1 MSWIGVMVGVGIG
14 ATAGGGMSA
23 LNGGSTEDILKG
35 ALIGGT
41 VGGVT
46 GGAAGALAGPAAGGT
61 AGGTAGA
68 VTTPVVAPA
77 VVAPAVGGT
86 GGAGFAGLAGGTG
99 ITGGSGVLIGSTTGT
114 LGTAGN
120 AALASAIPNSV
131 STLGA
136 SAGSGAVGGAA
147 GATPGGVLGS
157 QAGNAANS
165 VLPTAADI
173 SAETTAYN
181 SANMGTQLL
190 SDMTGANVAG
200 NTGLQMA
207 GGALQGSVTG
217 AGINGLMA
225 AAQGQDVGE
234 AMGKGA
240 ILGGVG
246 GGAAG
251 GIGSLAGSGGYPG
264 QLGNF
269 VAAHPIAAPAV
280 LSAGAGLALD
290 SSPGTPEAPKI
301 PGIQSDYHWD
311 PDVYKPYRPMA
322 QGGITDIDVQD
333 PNQGDAIQL
342 LADGGIVGTLMGQGV
357 LGDLPGSN
365 IVESVYDLGPGNLI
379 SPKIKEFLFGTPD
392 KELTP
397 DQRRKK
403 AQIMQQEKLGDAGV
417 PNVAQDIQAKGMA
430 HGGIAEE
437 SYSLEGMSGR
447 EVRTGA
453 SADLR
458 EYLMG
463 TPDSELSTAERRQKY
478 VLSGKNMAH
487 GGISHL
493 GGYSDGGRLLKGPG
507 DGVSDDIPAVIG
519 NKEPARLAE
528 GEFVV
533 PARIVSELGNGSTDA
548 GAKRLY
554 AMMDRIQS
562 ERKKTTGKGKFSDN
576 PKAYKHLPA

>member
-1 MSWIGVMVGVGIG
+1 MSWIAVMVGAGVGM
-14 ATAGGGMSA
+14 TAGGGMSA
-23 LNGGSTEDILKG
+23 LNGGSTEDIIKG

-41 VGGVT
+41 VGGVS
-46 GGAAGALAGPAAGGT
+46 GGLLAPAAPV
-61 AGGTAGA
+61 AGA
-68 VTTPVVAPA
+68 VGGGGAGGA
-77 VVAPAVGGT
+77 VGGGAGGAGGAVGGT

-99 ITGGSGVLIGSTTGT
+99 ITGGAGGA
-114 LGTAGN
+114 LGASGN
-120 AALASAIPNSV
+120 AAASAAITPTFASGAV
-131 STLGA
+131 GGGA
-136 SAGSGAVGGAA
+136 SGAVGGGASGAVGGAT

-240 ILGGVG
+240 MLGGVG

-251 GIGSLAGSGGYPG
+251 GIGSLAGSGGYAG
-264 QLGNF
+264 QFGNF

-290 SSPGTPEAPKI
+290 SSPSTPEAPKI

-342 LADGGIVGTLMGQGV
+342 LADGGIVGALMGQGV

-365 IVESVYDLGPGNLI
+365 IAESVYDLGPGNMI

-392 KELTP
+392 EELTP

-430 HGGIAEE
+430 HGGI
-437 SYSLEGMSGR
+437 S
-447 EVRTGA
+447 
-453 SADLR
+453 
-458 EYLMG
+458 
-463 TPDSELSTAERRQKY
+463 
-478 VLSGKNMAH
+478 N
-487 GGISHL
+487 L

>member
-1 MSWIGVMVGVGIG
+1 MSWIAVMVGAGVGM
-14 ATAGGGMSA
+14 TAGGGMSA
-23 LNGGSTEDILKG
+23 LNGGSTEDIIKG
-35 ALIGGT
+35 ALIGG
-41 VGGVT
+41 VT
-46 GGAAGALAGPAAGGT
+46 GAATGGIGGALAGPAAGAVGGGAVGGGAVGGG
-61 AGGTAGA
+61 AGGAVGGGAGGAGGA
-68 VTTPVVAPA
+68 VGGGAGG
-77 VVAPAVGGT
+77 AVGGT

-99 ITGGSGVLIGSTTGT
+99 ITGGAGGAGGA
-114 LGTAGN
+114 LGASGN
-120 AALASAIPNSV
+120 AAASAAITPTFAS
-131 STLGA
+131 GA
-136 SAGSGAVGGAA
+136 VGGAGSGAVGGGASGAVGGAA
-147 GATPGGVLGS
+147 GATPSGVLGS

-190 SDMTGANVAG
+190 SDMTGASVAG

-240 ILGGVG
+240 MLGGVG

-264 QLGNF
+264 QFGNF

-290 SSPGTPEAPKI
+290 SSPSTPEAPKI

-342 LADGGIVGTLMGQGV
+342 LADGGIVGALMGQGV

-365 IVESVYDLGPGNLI
+365 IMESVYDLTPGNMI

-392 KELTP
+392 EELTP

-417 PNVAQDIQAKGMA
+417 PNVAQDTQAKGMA
-430 HGGIAEE
+430 HGGI
-437 SYSLEGMSGR
+437 S
-447 EVRTGA
+447 
-453 SADLR
+453 
-458 EYLMG
+458 
-463 TPDSELSTAERRQKY
+463 
-478 VLSGKNMAH
+478 N
-487 GGISHL
+487 L

>member
-61 AGGTAGA
+61 AGA

-99 ITGGSGVLIGSTTGT
+99 ITGGSGALIGSTTGT

-136 SAGSGAVGGAA
+136 SAGSGAVGVAA
-147 GATPGGVLGS
+147 GATPGSVLGS
-157 QAGNAANS
+157 QVGNAANS

-173 SAETTAYN
+173 SAETAAYN

-190 SDMTGANVAG
+190 SNMTGANVAG
-200 NTGLQMA
+200 NTGLRMA

-392 KELTP
+392 EELTP

-417 PNVAQDIQAKGMA
+417 PNVAQDIQAKG
-430 HGGIAEE
+430 
-437 SYSLEGMSGR
+437 
-447 EVRTGA
+447 
-453 SADLR
+453 
-458 EYLMG
+458 
-463 TPDSELSTAERRQKY
+463 
-478 VLSGKNMAH
+478 MAH

>member
-1 MSWIGVMVGVGIG
+1 
-14 ATAGGGMSA
+14 
-23 LNGGSTEDILKG
+23 
-35 ALIGGT
+35 
-41 VGGVT
+41 
-46 GGAAGALAGPAAGGT
+46 
-61 AGGTAGA
+61 
-68 VTTPVVAPA
+68 
-77 VVAPAVGGT
+77 
-86 GGAGFAGLAGGTG
+86 
-99 ITGGSGVLIGSTTGT
+99 
-114 LGTAGN
+114 
-120 AALASAIPNSV
+120 
-131 STLGA
+131 
-136 SAGSGAVGGAA
+136 
-147 GATPGGVLGS
+147 
-157 QAGNAANS
+157 
-165 VLPTAADI
+165 
-173 SAETTAYN
+173 
-181 SANMGTQLL
+181 
-190 SDMTGANVAG
+190 
-200 NTGLQMA
+200 
-207 GGALQGSVTG
+207 
-217 AGINGLMA
+217 
-225 AAQGQDVGE
+225 
-234 AMGKGA
+234 
-240 ILGGVG
+240 
-246 GGAAG
+246 
-251 GIGSLAGSGGYPG
+251 
-264 QLGNF
+264 
-269 VAAHPIAAPAV
+269 
-280 LSAGAGLALD
+280 
-290 SSPGTPEAPKI
+290 
-301 PGIQSDYHWD
+301 
-311 PDVYKPYRPMA
+311 MA

>member
-1 MSWIGVMVGVGIG
+1 
-14 ATAGGGMSA
+14 
-23 LNGGSTEDILKG
+23 
-35 ALIGGT
+35 
-41 VGGVT
+41 
-46 GGAAGALAGPAAGGT
+46 
-61 AGGTAGA
+61 
-68 VTTPVVAPA
+68 
-77 VVAPAVGGT
+77 
-86 GGAGFAGLAGGTG
+86 
-99 ITGGSGVLIGSTTGT
+99 
-114 LGTAGN
+114 
-120 AALASAIPNSV
+120 
-131 STLGA
+131 
-136 SAGSGAVGGAA
+136 
-147 GATPGGVLGS
+147 
-157 QAGNAANS
+157 
-165 VLPTAADI
+165 
-173 SAETTAYN
+173 
-181 SANMGTQLL
+181 
-190 SDMTGANVAG
+190 
-200 NTGLQMA
+200 
-207 GGALQGSVTG
+207 
-217 AGINGLMA
+217 MA

-251 GIGSLAGSGGYPG
+251 GIGSLAGSGGYAG
-264 QLGNF
+264 QAGEF

-290 SSPGTPEAPKI
+290 SSPGAPEAPKI

-333 PNQGDAIQL
+333 PNQGDVIQL

-392 KELTP
+392 EELTP

-478 VLSGKNMAH
+478 VLSGKNMAG
-487 GGISHL
+487 GGISNL

>member
-1 MSWIGVMVGVGIG
+1 MSWINVMIGAGIG

-23 LNGGSTEDILKG
+23 LNGGSTEDIIKG
-35 ALIGGT
+35 ALVGGT
-41 VGGVT
+41 VG
-46 GGAAGALAGPAAGGT
+46 AASSGLLAPAAP
-61 AGGTAGA
+61 AAA
-68 VTTPVVAPA
+68 PVVAPVVESA
-77 VVAPAVGGT
+77 VAAPVVDSAGTTIMSGGIGSLTPEAGTVLTAPLAESAPIVATPLAPAAGQVITAPLPEAGVITAENTMAPAVVGP
-86 GGAGFAGLAGGTG
+86 
-99 ITGGSGVLIGSTTGT
+99 
-114 LGTAGN
+114 TATPSQIAN
-120 AALASAIPNSV
+120 ASAY
-131 STLGA
+131 T
-136 SAGSGAVGGAA
+136 
-147 GATPGGVLGS
+147 
-157 QAGNAANS
+157 
-165 VLPTAADI
+165 D
-173 SAETTAYN
+173 
-181 SANMGTQLL
+181 ANMGTRLL
-190 SDMTGANVAG
+190 ADVFGQQGNIVG

-251 GIGSLAGSGGYPG
+251 GIGSLAGSGGYAG
-264 QLGNF
+264 QAGDL

-290 SSPGTPEAPKI
+290 SSPSTPEAPKV
-301 PGIQSDYHWD
+301 PGIQSDYYWD
-311 PDVYKPYRPMA
+311 PNVYKPYRPMA
-322 QGGITDIDVQD
+322 QGGITDIDLSNPD
-333 PNQGDAIQL
+333 PDRGDSIQFM
-342 LADGGIVGTLMGQGV
+342 ADGGVT
-357 LGDLPGSN
+357 
-365 IVESVYDLGPGNLI
+365 
-379 SPKIKEFLFGTPD
+379 
-392 KELTP
+392 
-397 DQRRKK
+397 
-403 AQIMQQEKLGDAGV
+403 
-417 PNVAQDIQAKGMA
+417 
-430 HGGIAEE
+430 EE
-437 SYSLEGMSGR
+437 SYRLEGIGGKNLHR
-447 EVRTGA
+447 EA
-453 SADLR
+453 SQDLR
-458 EYLMG
+458 EFLES

-478 VLSGKNMAH
+478 VLSGKGMADGGVVGALMGQGMLGELPGSKIMESVYDTTLGNTISPKIKDFLFGTPDEELTPDQRRKKAQIIQQEKLGDAGVPNVAQDIQGKGMAD

-507 DGVSDDIPAVIG
+507 DGVSDDIPAIIG
-519 NKEPARLAE
+519 GKEPARLAE